1 MLSEKENEL
10 NDKLSEKEK
19 EFNDKLSE
27 KAILID

>member
-19 EFNDKLSE
+19 EFNDKLTE